1 MGVTI
6 ARCILVDDRRVHRVL
21 EQVEQASGW
30 KERFRRLPY
39 GRGVGIAGSMY
50 ISGTNYCIYPNEMP
64 QSGVQLK
71 LDRSGR
77 ATVFCG
83 ASDIGQGSDSVL
95 ATIVAEELGLGL
107 RDVRVVA
114 ADTDL
119 TPVDLGSY
127 SSRETFMVG
136 NACLDAA
143 RKLRLLVAA
152 SLAERWGCS
161 ADEVTLAGGVACSI
175 RAPEKECMSVKEAF
189 QAAEARH
196 GTLGSVGWYQSPKLG
211 GDYRGGTI
219 GASPAYSFTAH
230 VAEVECDPETGR
242 VNVRKIW
249 VAHDC
254 GRALNP
260 VAVEGQMEGSA
271 YMGFAEAIFEEQIFK
286 PAAPGHGAGL
296 HHGPSLLDY
305 RIPTSMDTPELESI
319 IVESVDPEGPYGAKE
334 AGEGPLHPSIP
345 AIANAIY
352 DALGIR
358 CDRLP
363 FSPPSVYKL
372 LRAADARAQWERARA
387 QVRGAS
393 TAAARAG

>member
-1 MGVTI
+1 
-6 ARCILVDDRRVHRVL
+6 
-21 EQVEQASGW
+21 
-30 KERFRRLPY
+30 
-39 GRGVGIAGSMY
+39 MY

-64 QSGVQLK
+64 QSAVQLK

-77 ATVFCG
+77 ATLFCG
-83 ASDIGQGSDSVL
+83 ISDIGQGAESVL
-95 ATIVAEELGLGL
+95 AMIVCEELGLGL

-127 SSRETFMVG
+127 SSRETFMCG
-136 NACLDAA
+136 NAALDAA
-143 RKLRLLVAA
+143 RKLRDLIAET
-152 SLAERWGCS
+152 LAERWGVPKG
-161 ADEVTLAGGVACSI
+161 DIVLAQGLAVAT
-175 RAPEKECMSVKEAF
+175 RDPGKYVMDVKAAF

-230 VAEVECDPETGR
+230 VAEVECDPEMGVVT
-242 VNVRKIW
+242 VKKIW

-254 GRALNP
+254 GRALSP

-271 YMGFAEAIFEEQIFK
+271 YMGFGEALMETHTFK
-286 PAAPGHGAGL
+286 PEAVGHGAGI

-305 RIPTSMDTPELESI
+305 RMPTSMDTPEIESL

-345 AIANAIY
+345 AIANAIH

-363 FSPPSVYKL
+363 FAPPAVLAL
-372 LRAADARAQWERARA
+372 LQAGDARAAWEKSRAVQKA
-387 QVRGAS
+387 KC
-393 TAAARAG
+393 

>member
-1 MGVTI
+1 M
-6 ARCILVDDRRVHRVL
+6 
-21 EQVEQASGW
+21 
-30 KERFRRLPY
+30 
-39 GRGVGIAGSMY
+39 
-50 ISGTNYCIYPNEMP
+50 
-64 QSGVQLK
+64 
-71 LDRSGR
+71 
-77 ATVFCG
+77 
-83 ASDIGQGSDSVL
+83 L
-95 ATIVAEELGLGL
+95 ATIVCEELGLDL

-127 SSRETFMVG
+127 SSRETFMCG

-143 RKLRLLVAA
+143 RRLRELVAGT
-152 SLAERWGCS
+152 LAERWGVPPR
-161 ADEVTLAGGVACSI
+161 DIVLARGMAVATSDPRRC
-175 RAPEKECMSVKEAF
+175 AMSVKEAF
-189 QAAEARH
+189 QAAESRH

-230 VAEVECDPETGR
+230 AAEVECDPETGFVR
-242 VNVRKIW
+242 VARIW

-254 GRALNP
+254 GRALSP

-271 YMGFAEAIFEEQIFK
+271 WMGFGEALFESHAFK
-286 PAAPGHGAGL
+286 PAAVGHGPGL

-305 RIPTSMDTPELESI
+305 RMPTSLDSPALASF

-345 AIANAIY
+345 AIANAIH

-363 FSPPSVYKL
+363 FSPPAVLAL
-372 LRAADARAQWERARA
+372 LRAGDARAAWQRSRDGLRHPGARPC
-387 QVRGAS
+387 
-393 TAAARAG
+393 

>member
-1 MGVTI
+1 
-6 ARCILVDDRRVHRVL
+6 
-21 EQVEQASGW
+21 
-30 KERFRRLPY
+30 
-39 GRGVGIAGSMY
+39 MY

-95 ATIVAEELGLGL
+95 ALIVAEELGLELG
-107 RDVRVVA
+107 DIRVVA

-127 SSRETFMVG
+127 SSRETFMIG

-143 RKLRLLVAA
+143 RHLRLKIAA
-152 SLAERWGCS
+152 ALAETWGCEPGGIS
-161 ADEVTLAGGVACSI
+161 LAGGVACTR

-189 QAAEARH
+189 QIAEARY

-230 VAEVECDPETGR
+230 VVEVECDAETGF
-242 VNVRKIW
+242 VDVKKVW

-260 VAVEGQMEGSA
+260 VTVEGQMEGSA
-271 YMGFAEAIFEEQIFK
+271 YMGLAEALLEEQVFK
-286 PAAPGHGAGL
+286 PAAPHHGAGL

-305 RIPTSMDTPELESI
+305 RIPTSLDVPEFFSR
-319 IVESVDPEGPYGAKE
+319 IVESIDPEGPYGAKE
-334 AGEGPLHPSIP
+334 AGEGPLHPSVP
-345 AIANAIY
+345 ALANAIH

-363 FSPPSVYKL
+363 FHPPRIRER
-372 LRAADARAQWERARA
+372 LRECDARESWERARA
-387 QVRGAS
+387 QRTDAGGPRRASRTATAKDATGATRS
-393 TAAARAG
+393 C